1 MFAQFPL
8 PGGEGAWVKGLSAAQ
23 PGPANPQALALVAKL
38 VTEAVRSVM
47 RDPSKKVV
55 AAACELMQHVCE
67 LWGPQAVVP
76 QHRHILGTVLRL
88 LREKAPCQDTEYDYG
103 EEDEAELVF
112 MDHDNILVD
121 AVADLIGVLARTCG
135 ASFGPLFMP
144 LAGEIILFTRTPL
157 CANLADNLTFTDPL
171 IFEN

>member
-1 MFAQFPL
+1 
-8 PGGEGAWVKGLSAAQ
+8 
-23 PGPANPQALALVAKL
+23 
-38 VTEAVRSVM
+38 
-47 RDPSKKVV
+47 
-55 AAACELMQHVCE
+55 MQHVCE